1 MGKLPLFNAS
11 KQGFHVFRTQQV
23 ERGRGAVLAIVGVG
37 VHLPF
42 VKPVHLSAA
51 PAPDRSGLSAA
62 GRCPRSPTSHPA
74 VSYGGFGGADRTT
87 GADAD

>member
-1 MGKLPLFNAS
+1 MMGKLPLFNAS

-51 PAPDRSGLSAA
+51 PAPDLFGAECCAMLPSLANLS
-62 GRCPRSPTSHPA
+62 PRR
-74 VSYGGFGGADRTT
+74 VLWRLRRR
-87 GADAD
+87 